1 MRLGRN
7 IIVAG
12 ILLALAACKQAEPV
26 YSTANEEYNIVVD
39 NTTESVKM
47 VVEGGFNPH
56 IRKVVS
62 HADWLQVSYSGTIKL
77 DDFKDPDTG
86 FHWLNGGEYPL
97 FDLSYTT
104 YDYLDEY
111 DERNTD
117 VVITTESGNT
127 LTLHVTQGD
136 QSLTPDDEKPDYCFV
151 PTGFRVSAPRRLL
164 TQFPA
169 ILWRRSCYAG
179 ILNRFS
185 AISWRRA

>member
-86 FHWLNGGEYPL
+86 FHWLNG
-97 FDLSYTT
+97 
-104 YDYLDEY
+104 
-111 DERNTD
+111 
-117 VVITTESGNT
+117 
-127 LTLHVTQGD
+127 
-136 QSLTPDDEKPDYCFV
+136 
-151 PTGFRVSAPRRLL
+151 
-164 TQFPA
+164 
-169 ILWRRSCYAG
+169 
-179 ILNRFS
+179 
-185 AISWRRA
+185 